1 MVFLGREAGCTVRS
15 QCGGNMGTSPRC
27 AHICAGG
34 GRPAQN
40 AGLMPTAGRRG
51 MGVSRATS
59 TLFGAPVGMGMAVA
73 DERHQTLRSV
83 A

>member
-1 MVFLGREAGCTVRS
+1 
-15 QCGGNMGTSPRC
+15 MGASPRC

-34 GRPAQN
+34 ERLAQN

-51 MGVSRATS
+51 MGVLRATS
-59 TLFGAPVGMGMAVA
+59 TLFGAPVGMGMAVV
-73 DERHQTLRSV
+73 DERHQTLRSG